1 MLGAGWAFKALRGT
15 NHVRVLAGVRQL
27 CYWYGLVRVCVPET
41 TEEYNLQMLPYPSAM
56 CCMMQVAKVEMLL
69 ADDEG
74 EGGVAEQASLLMGPR
89 DGGQLKRE

>member
-1 MLGAGWAFKALRGT
+1 M
-15 NHVRVLAGVRQL
+15 
-27 CYWYGLVRVCVPET
+27 GLSECVCQT
-41 TEEYNLQMLPYPSAM
+41 TEVCNLQMLPYPVAL

-89 DGGQLKRE
+89 DGGQLKKE